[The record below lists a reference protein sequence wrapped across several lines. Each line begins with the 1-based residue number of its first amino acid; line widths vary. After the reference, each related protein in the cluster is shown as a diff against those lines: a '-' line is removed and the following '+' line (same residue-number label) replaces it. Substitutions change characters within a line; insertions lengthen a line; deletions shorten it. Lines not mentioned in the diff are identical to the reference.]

1 MSYRETIC
9 FQAIGLSFEGEAI
22 IYPGQRQTWD
32 QPGYDDELEF
42 RSLKVLEDGGIK
54 TDAMWILTSTIEDQ
68 IAEGAWAA
76 IAKNIASAAE
86 DAAIA
91 KAERQS
97 ERIAYYGAA
106 C

>member
-1 MSYRETIC
+1 MSYRETIA
-9 FQAIGLSFEGEAI
+9 FRAIGLDFEAEVI
-22 IYPGQRQTWD
+22 VYPGQRQTWD

-42 RSLKVLEDGGIK
+42 DSLKVLEDGGIK

-76 IAKNIASAAE
+76 IGKHVATAAE

-97 ERIAYYGAA
+97 ERIAYLYEA

>member
-22 IYPGQRQTWD
+22 IYPGQRQTWE

-42 RSLKVLEDGGIK
+42 VSLVVADDGGNK
-54 TDAMWILTSTIEDQ
+54 TNAMYLIASTIEDQ
-68 IAEGAWAA
+68 ITEGAWAA

-97 ERIAYYGAA
+97 ERIAYLYEA

>member
-22 IYPGQRQTWD
+22 IYPGQRQTWE

-42 RSLKVLEDGGIK
+42 VSLVVADDGGNK
-54 TDAMWILTSTIEDQ
+54 TNAMYLIASTIEDQ
-68 IAEGAWAA
+68 ITEGAWAA